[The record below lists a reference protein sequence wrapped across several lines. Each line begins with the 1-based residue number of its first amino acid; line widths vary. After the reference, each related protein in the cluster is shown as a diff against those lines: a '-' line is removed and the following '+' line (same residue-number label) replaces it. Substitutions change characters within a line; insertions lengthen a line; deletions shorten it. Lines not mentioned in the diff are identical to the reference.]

1 MIKDFTKMEKQSKTL
16 AEIGSVKLLNKERK
30 EVFVLPENIKI
41 GKLKL
46 SEILAKQQETNNF
59 VDIKLKQA
67 ERNFAELQEK
77 TSKEISDLQNEVLEL
92 KRIITEL
99 VSFAVEA

>member
-46 SEILAKQQETNNF
+46 SEVLAKQQETNNF
-59 VDIKLKQA
+59 IDIKLKQA
-67 ERNFAELQEK
+67 ERDFTKINN
-77 TSKEISDLQNEVLEL
+77 EILELQNEVSEL
-92 KRIITEL
+92 KRVITEL